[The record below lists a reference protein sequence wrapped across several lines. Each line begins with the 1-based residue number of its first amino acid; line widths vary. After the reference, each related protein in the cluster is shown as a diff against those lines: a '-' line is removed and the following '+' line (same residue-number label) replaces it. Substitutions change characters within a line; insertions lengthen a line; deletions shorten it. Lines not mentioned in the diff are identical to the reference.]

1 MHQTPA
7 APETTRAR
15 LREIVGSILTDEQ
28 LDRIAAA
35 AAPAQIALRTLQV
48 PAIGA
53 YWPEHGGDFMGI
65 ARGDE
70 GQPDYLLIRGPYAE
84 NNLDHPS
91 ALKTAGAFNAR
102 GFTDWDLP
110 TRTDGALIQANGRA
124 QMREGWHWLKE
135 TLAGD
140 DASAWCQ
147 HFRGGVQDL
156 TRKGY
161 EFAVVLVRRVP
172 IR

>member
-1 MHQTPA
+1 MHTTSTT
-7 APETTRAR
+7 PETARAR

-35 AAPAQIALRTLQV
+35 AAPAQIALRSLSV
-48 PAIGA
+48 PPIGA
-53 YWPEHGGDFMGI
+53 HWPEHGGDFMGI
-65 ARGDE
+65 ARGDD
-70 GQPDYLLIRGPYAE
+70 GHPDYLLIRGPYAPHGL
-84 NNLDHPS
+84 NHKA
-91 ALKTAGAFNAR
+91 ALEFADGCRAH
-102 GFTDWDLP
+102 GHSDWDLP

-135 TLAGD
+135 SYAGD

-147 HFRGGVQDL
+147 LFSCGTQYDFH
-156 TRKGY
+156 KGS
-161 EFAVVLVRRVP
+161 EFAVVLVRRVL